1 MCIHPY
7 CALPQHT
14 YTTLSIHANQTT
26 CTKYIFRSSYRASW
40 TMILLAARI
49 VQLRVDADRLTIC
62 TVSNTLQARY
72 WKRFNLFEVTHL
84 RAPNANRLTS
94 C

>member
-1 MCIHPY
+1 
-7 CALPQHT
+7 
-14 YTTLSIHANQTT
+14 
-26 CTKYIFRSSYRASW
+26 
-40 TMILLAARI
+40 MILLAARI